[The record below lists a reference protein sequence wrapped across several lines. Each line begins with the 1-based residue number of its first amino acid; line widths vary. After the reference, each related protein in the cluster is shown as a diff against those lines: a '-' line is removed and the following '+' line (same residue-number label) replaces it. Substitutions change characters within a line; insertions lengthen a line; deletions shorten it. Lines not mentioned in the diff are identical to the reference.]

1 MLSNDVLIVRS
12 IYNRACLKILRK
24 LICNALKLKCLN
36 SLQKNQTVGQIFW
49 QGHPKPQRFS
59 FLGLTCICQNGPDSV
74 KFCHLSWA
82 PVMLFGLS
90 NKLILYGDH
99 YQTPCSMKFYRKS
112 YDEKNIQTIQKTSW
126 GWPVLSS
133 SWGKLR
139 QHHLAS

>member
-1 MLSNDVLIVRS
+1 MSKFITKKSNNWSNFLTRPS
-12 IYNRACLKILRK
+12 KT
-24 LICNALKLKCLN
+24 
-36 SLQKNQTVGQIFW
+36 SM
-49 QGHPKPQRFS
+49 FS
-59 FLGLTCICQNGPDSV
+59 FLSLTCICQNGPDSV

-126 GWPVLSS
+126 GWAVPSS
-133 SWGKLR
+133 VQAG
-139 QHHLAS
+139 ASLDSITLQANSSLLTSYMPTELLFLVMRILF